1 MLFIRTNKLQKNEEI
16 TDKEIRVIGADGS
29 MLGILPTKEA
39 QELADSKDLD
49 LIKIVPNAVPPVC
62 KIVDYQ
68 KDIYERAKKDK
79 EAKKNQKVVSL
90 KEIRLSVKIDTHD
103 FEFKIKNAN
112 KFLKEGNKVKA
123 TIRFRGR
130 EQKSTLMGKE
140 VLDKFAEA
148 LKEIG
153 EVEKQAYLEGRSM
166 TMIISPIKQI

>member
-1 MLFIRTNKLQKNEEI
+1 MLFIRKDKLQKNNEI
-16 TDKEIRVIGADGS
+16 KDKEIRVIDSNGS
-29 MLGILPTKEA
+29 MLGVLPTHEA
-39 QELADSKDLD
+39 QQIADSKDLD

-68 KDIYERAKKDK
+68 KDIYERAKKEK

-103 FEFKIKNAN
+103 FDFKMRNAN

-123 TIRFRGR
+123 SIRFKGR
-130 EQKSTLMGKE
+130 EQKSALLGKE
-140 VLDKFAEA
+140 VLTKFAEA

-153 EVEKQAYLEGRSM
+153 EIERQPYLEGRSM
-166 TMIISPIKQI
+166 TMILCPKK